1 MPHLLKVTWSRESE
15 RRGRER
21 EREES
26 QSERQESRQQQVMSC
41 IWSQHMQ
48 AVYCPLVR
56 QVLHF
61 IWILLH
67 PHQSLFSLEK
77 VQNAG
82 AWFKEHW
89 PALPEHV
96 VWSQHSQEHKLR
108 KSISAWAQGNDKAAL
123 VSTEGFHRPFPKE
136 EDPGK
141 LHHLSVRWEE
151 QRQAS
156 IHLCCI
162 KLNIVSVTVKNIVKV
177 LNMVWLDYIQE
188 VQLNCT
194 WHLSSLAKCVL
205 FLGQRSNVQSLHVTN
220 IHQSAFEK
228 QEQDHVVQ
236 ITSWFLRMG
245 HLRDLHLNSP
255 SFLEG
260 CLDQILR
267 RDGPL
272 AVTLNLLNIENMRM
286 PNALLS

>member
-26 QSERQESRQQQVMSC
+26 QSEMQESRQQQVVSC

-48 AVYCPLVR
+48 AVYCPIVR

-96 VWSQHSQEHKLR
+96 VWSQDSQEHKLR

-123 VSTEGFHRPFPKE
+123 GSTEGFHRPFPKE

-156 IHLCCI
+156 IYLCCI
-162 KLNIVSVTVKNIVKV
+162 KLNIVSVTVKNIVNV
-177 LNMVWLDYIQE
+177 LNWCGWTISRRCNWIAPDICPALPSVFYSWARGVM
-188 VQLNCT
+188 C
-194 WHLSSLAKCVL
+194 K
-205 FLGQRSNVQSLHVTN
+205 SLHVTN

-245 HLRDLHLNSP
+245 HLQDHHLNSP

-260 CLDQILR
+260 CLDKILR

-286 PNALLS
+286 PNALLP